1 MIKRKSSI
9 TKNANDWRS
18 KGLALFTQEKY
29 DDAIQA
35 YDKAFEIDPKN
46 ASAWTGKGD
55 ALKNQGKCDEAVLA
69 LDKSLEI
76 DSQSSA
82 GLTKADPSSNPYYWV
97 TKALKLWDYNGIYP
111 FDTSTINKDN
121 YKEAIECFNN
131 AIEIDPFKTSWY
143 YAKARICTALSFYAK
158 DMHIQDEFDHYFNE
172 TIEIYKKAI
181 KIDPSDVRFW
191 MEIGDFLNQLG
202 KYEKANN
209 AFDRAIEINQNDEW
223 FHCSIWN
230 GKIGAL
236 NGIAK
241 TNPHDA
247 EIWYAIGNAW
257 VKRGSDVV
265 SMYSAIQAYDK
276 AIINRPNFVEAWFS
290 KGLALNIAPSQVV
303 IRVPVM

>member
-1 MIKRKSSI
+1 MTPQYQVLNYRIDFAVPDKRIAIEIDGHEYHKTKEQRTHDSQREREIKLVLPANWTVIRFTGSEIFQNATLFVDEVLQFISKNSHHNNKIIALGDNVYAFLRSMIKRKSSI

-35 YDKAFEIDPKN
+35 NDKAFEIDPKN

-55 ALKNQGKCDEAVLA
+55 ALKNHGKCDEAVLA

-82 GLTKADPSSNPYYWV
+82 GVTKADPSSNPHYWV

-131 AIEIDPFKTSWY
+131 AIAIDPFKTSWY

-172 TIEIYKKAI
+172 TIEIYKKA
-181 KIDPSDVRFW
+181 
-191 MEIGDFLNQLG
+191 
-202 KYEKANN
+202 
-209 AFDRAIEINQNDEW
+209 
-223 FHCSIWN
+223 
-230 GKIGAL
+230 
-236 NGIAK
+236 
-241 TNPHDA
+241 
-247 EIWYAIGNAW
+247 
-257 VKRGSDVV
+257 
-265 SMYSAIQAYDK
+265 
-276 AIINRPNFVEAWFS
+276 
-290 KGLALNIAPSQVV
+290 
-303 IRVPVM
+303 